1 MEEIRIN
8 SRILAAQSGN
18 DVRMDAAF
26 NAIDARV
33 DGVSNVLGGEA
44 GRVTSP
50 GFEETRLDVEPGD
63 PLDLSF
69 DGKKA
74 IELESDSTVQSEGT
88 IKGVRT
94 SPLLPSVF
102 LS

>member
-1 MEEIRIN
+1 MV
-8 SRILAAQSGN
+8 SVTFLA
-18 DVRMDAAF
+18 VR
-26 NAIDARV
+26 
-33 DGVSNVLGGEA
+33 LE
-44 GRVTSP
+44 RVTSP

-63 PLDLSF
+63 SLDLSF

-88 IKGVRT
+88 IKGVRP